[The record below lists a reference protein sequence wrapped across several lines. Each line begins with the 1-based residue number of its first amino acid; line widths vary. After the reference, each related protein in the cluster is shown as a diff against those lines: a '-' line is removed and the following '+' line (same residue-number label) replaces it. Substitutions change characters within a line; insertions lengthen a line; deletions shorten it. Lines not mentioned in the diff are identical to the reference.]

1 MDRFDESP
9 LFPMRVLL
17 TVLAI
22 IFAVETGVMFL
33 LPVLVH
39 GGVPIWVENF
49 IDSVMLTVI
58 AAPLL
63 MYVLVA
69 PLHRVARVER
79 AKAAS
84 IVQTAPDGIITAD
97 ADGAVLSFN
106 RAAEQIFGCAAD
118 QVVGTPLSRLLALPP
133 QPAGATSPGGVTL
146 ELPGRRASG
155 AAMPLA
161 VSMSEVSTGKRTIR
175 TLIVR
180 DLTDRKRA
188 EAELATR
195 ATQQSTVAE
204 LGQRALVADD
214 DLPTL
219 LLDVAYRLTETLG
232 VRFSAFMTYDAA
244 ELRVCTGFG
253 WKKNIVARAAMPSPP
268 VLAATG
274 WPNPRPLVWSGDSSA
289 RAVCAGT
296 FLADHAIESGCM
308 IVIPG
313 PDQPFGVL
321 GVFSDGPRQF
331 GAGDIDFLK
340 SVAHVIAAAAQRQR
354 NEMQRRQH
362 DVFRAEQMSAVAQ
375 VAAGVVHEIRN
386 PLTSIKLLVQS
397 REGQGTAGLAEEDR
411 EVVVEEI
418 RRIEHSLQTF
428 LDFARPPE
436 PQRRR
441 VDLREL
447 VSRTIALVRG
457 RAGHQKVAVRFEPPP
472 SPVPLRA
479 DAEQIQQ
486 LLLNLA
492 LNALDEMPRGG
503 ELRYDIIADER
514 GAEVRVSDTG
524 RGIAP
529 QVLARLFEAFVT
541 GKETGTG
548 LGLAVSRRIA
558 EQHCGSLSG
567 HNRHDGGACFVL
579 RLPLDIEVAV
589 EENPGCDADAFAE
602 SR

>member
-1 MDRFDESP
+1 MDRVDESP

-33 LPVLVH
+33 LPLLVP

-63 MYVLVA
+63 MYVLVS
-69 PLHRVARVER
+69 PLQRVARVER

-84 IVQTAPDGIITAD
+84 IVQTAPDGIITVD
-97 ADGAVLSFN
+97 AEGAVLSFN
-106 RAAEQIFGCAAD
+106 RAAEQIFDYAAG
-118 QVVGTPLSRLLALPP
+118 QVIGAPLSRLLTLPP
-133 QPAGATSPGGVTL
+133 RAAGITRPGGVTL
-146 ELPGRRASG
+146 ELTGRRASG
-155 AAMPLA
+155 VAFPLA
-161 VSMSEVSTGKRTIR
+161 VSMSEVRTGTRTIR

-180 DLTDRKRA
+180 DLSERKRS

-195 ATQQSTVAE
+195 ATQQSIVAE

-219 LLDVAYRLTETLG
+219 LLDVAFRLTETLG
-232 VRFSAFMTYDAA
+232 IRFSAFMTYDAA

-253 WKKNIVARAAMPSPP
+253 WNANIVARAVMPSPP

-274 WPNPRPLVWSGDSSA
+274 WPNPRPLVWSGDAAA

-296 FLADHAIESGCM
+296 FLEDHAIHSGCM

-313 PDQPFGVL
+313 ADQPFGVL
-321 GVFSDGPRQF
+321 GVFSDLPRPF

-354 NEMQRRQH
+354 NEMQRRQQ
-362 DVFRAEQMSAVAQ
+362 DVFRAGQMSAVAQ

-386 PLTSIKLLVQS
+386 PLTSIKLLVQA
-397 REGQGTAGLAEEDR
+397 REGQDEVALAEEDR
-411 EVVVEEI
+411 EVVVQEI

-447 VSRTIALVRG
+447 VSRTVALVRG
-457 RAGHQKVAVRFEPPP
+457 RAGHQKVAVWFESPPI
-472 SPVPLRA
+472 PVLLCA

-503 ELRYDIIADER
+503 ELRYDIMADER
-514 GAEVRVSDTG
+514 VAEVRVSDTG

-558 EQHCGSLSG
+558 EQHGGSLSG
-567 HNRHDGGACFVL
+567 HNRPDGGACFVL
-579 RLPLDIEVAV
+579 RLPLDSEVAAQENLCGDAGTLV
-589 EENPGCDADAFAE
+589 E
-602 SR
+602 SQ